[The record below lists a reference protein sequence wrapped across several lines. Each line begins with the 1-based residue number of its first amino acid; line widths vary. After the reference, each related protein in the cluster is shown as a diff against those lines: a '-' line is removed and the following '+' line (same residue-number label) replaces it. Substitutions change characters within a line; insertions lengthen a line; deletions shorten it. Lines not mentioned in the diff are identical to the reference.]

1 MAIRAS
7 WCCGPSFRRPYHVKM
22 KSTDLAFTETPD
34 RMTRAVNSPG
44 WSEVGRLHL
53 DMVRAGPPTLL
64 HASSYARVAACARSQ
79 RRHWGSP
86 SEVLGCLEVSL
97 GLGLG
102 LGLGL
107 QSARVRVRASYCDR
121 SAQTYSYLSPSPVR
135 NQQKSHSR
143 DP

>member
-22 KSTDLAFTETPD
+22 KSTDLAYTETPD

-64 HASSYARVAACARSQ
+64 HASSYARVAACARSPS
-79 RRHWGSP
+79 RHWGSP
-86 SEVLGCLEVSL
+86 SEVSGCLEVSL

-107 QSARVRVRASYCDR
+107 QSGLGLEHHIATLTDLPTRGCGPAR
-121 SAQTYSYLSPSPVR
+121 
-135 NQQKSHSR
+135 
-143 DP
+143 

>member
-1 MAIRAS
+1 
-7 WCCGPSFRRPYHVKM
+7 M
-22 KSTDLAFTETPD
+22 KSTDLAFTETLD
-34 RMTRAVNSPG
+34 RTARAVNSPG

-107 QSARVRVRASYCDR
+107 QSGLGLEQYTATSDPKPVTANQPAR
-121 SAQTYSYLSPSPVR
+121 
-135 NQQKSHSR
+135 
-143 DP
+143 